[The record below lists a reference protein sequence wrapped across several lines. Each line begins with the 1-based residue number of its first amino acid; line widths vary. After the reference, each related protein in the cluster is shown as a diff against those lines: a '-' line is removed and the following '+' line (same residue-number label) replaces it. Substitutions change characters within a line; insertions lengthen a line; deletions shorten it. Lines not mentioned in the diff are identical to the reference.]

1 MTNSYT
7 KRPKTRGSKVFEFK
21 TDKMLIEG
29 FYELSH
35 DAGGHYPYQV
45 LYTDLTKAEGEPRYE
60 LAEANN
66 ECIWET
72 AANIMDNEIRTINA
86 ACLHAWREK
95 RAAYIAELNAKG
107 KRRRKVA

>member
-1 MTNSYT
+1 MTSTYT
-7 KRPKTRGSKVFEFK
+7 KRPKTRGNKVFEFK

-72 AANIMDNEIRTINA
+72 AANFIDYTIRGINSD
-86 ACLHAWREK
+86 CLNAWRNK
-95 RAAYIAELNAKG
+95 RAEYLAELNAKG
-107 KRRRKVA
+107 KRRRRAA